1 MTTVKDEKWVSEELN
16 TPQAKSSFNKR
27 AFSNGVNP
35 NQAIR
40 LGTIINERRSGDK
53 ILAGL
58 ANNYYNQL
66 PFIQEKQKDYLK
78 SIKSSTQSIED
89 RFDSTIDENSPTK
102 SA

>member
-1 MTTVKDEKWVSEELN
+1 MTSVKDEKWVSEEFN
-16 TPQAKSSFNKR
+16 TPQAKSSFNQR

-35 NQAIR
+35 IQAIR

-53 ILAGL
+53 VSAGL

-66 PFIQEKQKDYLK
+66 PLIQEKQKDYLK
-78 SIKSSTQSIED
+78 SIKSSTLSIED
-89 RFDSTIDENSPTK
+89 RDDSTFDEHSPTK